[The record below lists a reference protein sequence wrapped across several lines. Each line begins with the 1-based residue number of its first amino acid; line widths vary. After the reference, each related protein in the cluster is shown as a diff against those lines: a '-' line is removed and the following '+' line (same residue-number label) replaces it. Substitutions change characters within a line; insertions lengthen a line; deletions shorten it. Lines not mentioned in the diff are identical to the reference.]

1 MITAYYKF
9 VLLPSEVRALNKI
22 KSTARLD
29 CIACTGNYKGLTFF
43 VNKQNQLA
51 LYKVPAKDIV
61 NSHHKRIAEWSLS
74 NNNLNFSSIYI
85 ENFDCPEY
93 GYGYPNKNPFIGI
106 DKKPNPV
113 YPFCNDGYLFILNKE
128 YTEIEVLIISDG
140 RNLISYYY
148 QHLIDGLF
156 DTELRELRS
165 ISKPHFK
172 YIGL

>member
-22 KSTARLD
+22 RSTARLD
-29 CIACTGNYKGLTFF
+29 CIACSGSYKGLTFF

-106 DKKPNPV
+106 DKKQNPV

-128 YTEIEVLIISDG
+128 YTEIEILIISDG

-156 DTELRELRS
+156 DTELRELRA
-165 ISKPHFK
+165 ISKPHCH